1 VLAVISVLRFL
12 IVCGLL
18 AVLGVVSVAVVAVAL
33 WLFA

>member
-1 VLAVISVLRFL
+1 MIAILRFL

-18 AVLGVVSVAVVAVAL
+18 AVLGVVALVVVTLAL

>member
-1 VLAVISVLRFL
+1 VISILRFL

-18 AVLGVVSVAVVAVAL
+18 AVLGVVALVVVTLAL